1 MVGVGGDLL
10 DDGYAGLGVFDVV
23 VRQDDGRLGCGL
35 GGFLGS
41 LGRGEGVL
49 LDRFHHGGGDGLG
62 DRLLCDGSYGFVCCW
77 LGRDDLFGGDDFC
90 RRGP

>member
-1 MVGVGGDLL
+1 M
-10 DDGYAGLGVFDVV
+10 AG
-23 VRQDDGRLGCGL
+23 LGCGL

-77 LGRDDLFGGDDFC
+77 LGRDDPVRW
-90 RRGP
+90 RRLLPQGP